1 MIYVADMV
9 QDGGYLM
16 TSNKSRPLVSP
27 RVQKIIEAKK
37 KAKEEGKTSEDK
49 SEIPMKKIEMEET
62 SVVAPAV
69 KSGVMYVEATET
81 EKIKENAGETNEGF
95 VKDDEASA
103 VKTKPDGSSDKA
115 SLSNNSSTSSDDGDS
130 ESDNSDASSEKS
142 SEGYESSEENEDSS
156 SESGEDSPPAS
167 PTSDK
172 SVTVKNDESADK
184 EDDESVD
191 KHEERTRM

>member
-1 MIYVADMV
+1 
-9 QDGGYLM
+9 M

-27 RVQKIIEAKK
+27 RVQKIIDEAKK
-37 KAKEEGKTSEDK
+37 KAKEEEKTSEDK

-81 EKIKENAGETNEGF
+81 EKIKEIAGETNEGF
-95 VKDDEASA
+95 VKDDEDSA

-142 SEGYESSEENEDSS
+142 SEGYESSEENDDSS
-156 SESGEDSPPAS
+156 SESGEDSPPAI

-172 SVTVKNDESADK
+172 SVTVKNDESVDK